1 MMFVQPLKSQNQL
14 DNSIFFPVRADE
26 FFNKKDYPKAME
38 ICHEG
43 LESNKDHPDG
53 LFILA
58 QCEQKLGNY
67 KASEKI
73 LKSLIT
79 SHPIYPEA
87 LRWLVNVQ
95 KKLNRSENTIK
106 KTENRYNRLVFSTTK
121 KIPKK
126 PLDRTSNKKQP
137 SSTLTTD
144 LKPLNISPK
153 LATFTLVDILEN
165 QGLYPQ
171 AIDVLELLEGKAK
184 DKKRLEDSRQRILE
198 KLHSQS

>member
-1 MMFVQPLKSQNQL
+1 
-14 DNSIFFPVRADE
+14 
-26 FFNKKDYPKAME
+26 ME

-73 LKSLIT
+73 LKSLLT

-87 LRWLVNVQ
+87 IRLLANVQ

-106 KTENRYNRLVFSTTK
+106 KTEIRYNRLVFSSTK

-126 PLDRTSNKKQP
+126 PIVKKRTKEVNPKVTP
-137 SSTLTTD
+137 R
-144 LKPLNISPK
+144 IWGMVFAIPK
-153 LATFTLVDILEN
+153 LNPEYEATTLFGPGV
-165 QGLYPQ
+165 
-171 AIDVLELLEGKAK
+171 
-184 DKKRLEDSRQRILE
+184 
-198 KLHSQS
+198 